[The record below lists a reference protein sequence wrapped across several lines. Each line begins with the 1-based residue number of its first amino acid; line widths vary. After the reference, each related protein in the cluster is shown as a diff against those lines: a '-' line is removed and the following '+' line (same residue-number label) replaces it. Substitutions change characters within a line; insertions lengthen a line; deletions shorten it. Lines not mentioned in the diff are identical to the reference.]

1 MKVNWRFSYIFM
13 LAVPIILGTGVS
25 TAQNGD
31 ICSMQTSSG
40 HQIPLDKLC
49 GKSGE
54 KPVSGL
60 MWDENNYD
68 PKFVTHEKGGSWSV
82 LMGAPHP
89 FKYPDGSILWPDGR
103 ITEPEGYTSKLVI
116 RDDKVTGVQYYKP
129 DGVTPLRP
137 GETMT
142 FPTGHK
148 VIQQD
153 VQ

>member
-1 MKVNWRFSYIFM
+1 MKVNWRFSYMFI
-13 LAVPIILGTGVS
+13 LAVPMILGARAS

-40 HQIPLDKLC
+40 RQISLDKLC
-49 GKSGE
+49 GRSGG
-54 KPVSGL
+54 KAMSGL

-68 PKFVTHEKGGSWSV
+68 PTFVTHEKDGSWSV

-103 ITEPEGYTSKLVI
+103 ITEPEGYTRKLVI
-116 RDDKVTGVQYYKP
+116 KDDKVTGVQYYKP

-137 GETMT
+137 GEKMML
-142 FPTGHK
+142 PTGHK
-148 VIQQD
+148 VVQKD
-153 VQ
+153 VS

>member
-13 LAVPIILGTGVS
+13 LAVPIILGAGAS

-60 MWDENNYD
+60 MWDEHNYD
-68 PKFVTHEKGGSWSV
+68 PRYVSKNEYGLWEVV
-82 LMGAPHP
+82 VGAPYP
-89 FKYPDGSILWPDGR
+89 FKYPDGGILWPDGR
-103 ITEPEGYTSKLVI
+103 ATGVDGTTTNLVTNPDGSV
-116 RDDKVTGVQYYKP
+116 RGVQYYHK
-129 DGVTPLRP
+129 DQVTPLKS
-137 GETMT
+137 GET
-142 FPTGHK
+142 
-148 VIQQD
+148 IQLPSGLTITQ
-153 VQ
+153 QKL